1 MKRCAH
7 CGQPLPIPR
16 EGVIIL
22 SEYVAGV
29 RPDVW
34 VGLQFCAPRCA
45 FNCGAALAR
54 AMAGGHTLALEP
66 DQFDALET
74 LQGVEAYSPELLN

>member
-7 CGQPLPIPR
+7 CGQALPIPR
-16 EGVIIL
+16 EGVTIC
-22 SEYVAGV
+22 SDHVAGV
-29 RPDVW
+29 PSGVW

-54 AMAGGHTLALEP
+54 AILSGHTLALEP
-66 DQFDALET
+66 DQFDLIET
-74 LQGVEAYSPELLN
+74 LQGAESYSPGLLN